1 MPADSTLIVA
11 GEERL
16 EKNLFQSLA
25 ERSKHEDFLRR
36 AVDLLVERVV
46 FGRSSR
52 TSKVV
57 EWAVPEEI
65 KSAIDLTPRE
75 SPLSHDELLKV
86 IADVSIFICC
96 LLGIVWYLTM
106 ISSAV
111 KCPCRQGCVYMVFF
125 FKDNSLF
132 GSAIRLRSNSIKY
145 VQCKGCVNGLSK
157 VIHFSE

>member
-1 MPADSTLIVA
+1 MPADSTLIVG

-16 EKNLFQSLA
+16 ENNQFQSLI

-86 IADVSIFICC
+86 IADVSFNIF
-96 LLGIVWYLTM
+96 
-106 ISSAV
+106 
-111 KCPCRQGCVYMVFF
+111 
-125 FKDNSLF
+125 LF
-132 GSAIRLRSNSIKY
+132 IIW
-145 VQCKGCVNGLSK
+145 
-157 VIHFSE
+157 

>member
-16 EKNLFQSLA
+16 EKNQFQSLA

-86 IADVSIFICC
+86 IADVSYFYFC
-96 LLGIVWYLTM
+96 LFVIGKHLTTVTFDG
-106 ISSAV
+106 SDFV
-111 KCPCRQGCVYMVFF
+111 VQGVFVCA
-125 FKDNSLF
+125 
-132 GSAIRLRSNSIKY
+132 G
-145 VQCKGCVNGLSK
+145 K
-157 VIHFSE
+157 VVF

>member
-16 EKNLFQSLA
+16 EKNQFQSLA

-86 IADVSIFICC
+86 IADVSYILLFLLVICKH
-96 LLGIVWYLTM
+96 LQT
-106 ISSAV
+106 ISLDVSDLV
-111 KCPCRQGCVYMVFF
+111 V
-125 FKDNSLF
+125 
-132 GSAIRLRSNSIKY
+132 
-145 VQCKGCVNGLSK
+145 
-157 VIHFSE
+157 